1 MKNLF
6 NNQNNKIQILVIV
19 IVLLLVFLVLCKS
32 RISKETFTA
41 PTPILQH
48 SDISNI
54 DLNVNNNRNYY
65 FKSVRGFK
73 VNKVFEDGIEYEFY
87 EPENTYTHSVNNITQ
102 YRVDTTNPS
111 TTTKST
117 IIKNFLLIVGIYKK
131 NDDDSN
137 PIFQNYKIISIQTE
151 DLEVISQSDDFV
163 LYTNNTGVNTRPARR
178 FKKKINLPKV
188 DSTDNKTLYYK
199 LGLVTVYNYINSST
213 ATQPIYYIET
223 SNVMNVSN
231 MYIQNNNYMIFL
243 RNSDMENVDTDW
255 NDFQK
260 MKTEQR
266 AGKVVDPDSG
276 KIIST
281 ADGEF
286 QYMKSN
292 LGGYPDNLY
301 LQLDTNYNTLNELA
315 TNQLSQGILNVNVH
329 TENL

>member
-6 NNQNNKIQILVIV
+6 KNQNNKIQILVIV

-32 RISKETFTA
+32 RRNKEGFQTQT
-41 PTPILQH
+41 ILQH
-48 SDISNI
+48 NNI
-54 DLNVNNNRNYY
+54 RDLNANRNDY

-87 EPENTYTHSVNNITQ
+87 EPQNTYLDTTTNQ
-102 YRVDTTNPS
+102 YKVDTTS
-111 TTTKST
+111 TTSPTSFT
-117 IIKNFLLIVGIYKK
+117 IIKNFLLLVGIYKK
-131 NDDDSN
+131 NDN
-137 PIFQNYKIISIQTE
+137 GTPIQQNYKIISIRPE
-151 DLEVISQSDDFV
+151 DLDVISTTDNFV
-163 LYTNNTGVNTRPARR
+163 LYTNDSGNNTRPARR
-178 FKKKINLPKV
+178 FRTKINLPKV
-188 DSTDNKTLYYK
+188 DSTDDKILYYK
-199 LGLVTVYNYINSST
+199 LGLVTVYKYNNTSTTSST
-213 ATQPIYYIET
+213 SPQYIET

-231 MYIQNNNYMIFL
+231 MYIQNNDYMIFL
-243 RNSDMENVDTDW
+243 RNSDMENVDKDW
-255 NDFQK
+255 SDFQK

-266 AGKVVDPDSG
+266 DGKVVDPDSG
-276 KIIST
+276 QIIST

-292 LGGYPDNLY
+292 LGGYPDNLH